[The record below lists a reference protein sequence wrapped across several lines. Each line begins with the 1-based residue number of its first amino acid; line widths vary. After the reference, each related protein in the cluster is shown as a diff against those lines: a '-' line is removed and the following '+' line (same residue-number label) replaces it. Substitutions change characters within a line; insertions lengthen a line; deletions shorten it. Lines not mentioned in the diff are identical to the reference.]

1 MFPKSCNFRMSLQ
14 MEDLKDTDML
24 TLAIKEMSKTFPT
37 LWRTLVLERDQ

>member
-1 MFPKSCNFRMSLQ
+1 

-24 TLAIKEMSKTFPT
+24 TLAIKEMSKSFPT